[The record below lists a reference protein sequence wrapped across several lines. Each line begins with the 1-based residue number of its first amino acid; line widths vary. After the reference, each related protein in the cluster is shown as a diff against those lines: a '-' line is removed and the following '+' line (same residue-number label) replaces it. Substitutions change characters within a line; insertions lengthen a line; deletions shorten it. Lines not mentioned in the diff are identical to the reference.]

1 MLLGKLCK
9 FPIFKRS
16 LSINK
21 FFTFCII
28 QGARH
33 TFSEAVGKNVANP
46 TAMLLASANMLNH
59 VNLQYYGD
67 MIQNAVDRV
76 IRVGKV
82 RK

>member
-1 MLLGKLCK
+1 MYLV
-9 FPIFKRS
+9 F
-16 LSINK
+16 LSAFIWICL
-21 FFTFCII
+21 F

-82 RK
+82 RRCYP

>member
-1 MLLGKLCK
+1 MIYRTMIVN
-9 FPIFKRS
+9 F
-16 LSINK
+16 LS
-21 FFTFCII
+21 

-46 TAMLLASANMLNH
+46 TAMLLASANLLNH

-82 RK
+82 SVCVFFFFYNSRKKKR

>member
-1 MLLGKLCK
+1 M
-9 FPIFKRS
+9 FVRD
-16 LSINK
+16 SIV
-21 FFTFCII
+21 FCHKSYLF

-59 VNLQYYGD
+59 INLQYYGD
-67 MIQNAVDRV
+67 LIKSAVDRV

-82 RK
+82 SNFICIL